1 MIALVVAICLLFLL
15 VYRRRSD
22 HSLLLNCGYPVIPS
36 QNIITENI
44 DVFLCP
50 TAHIVMGKIAERYG
64 SVFGAMQGGMPT
76 VVVSDANVVKSIS
89 QQHFSSFHAKIPAP
103 LDPDPVFDENVHMFA
118 SRGARWKRM
127 RFITS
132 EAMSSKNMK
141 KLFPI
146 VEESVGQFLNYIGSL
161 SLAQPVDAHRLFQRH
176 TSDVLARCAFG
187 QAQSRQ
193 DKNLYFDLFKQAFGN
208 EMQVTGFNWSI
219 ASMCFPQLDKVLR
232 RMRIAVDNVLQF
244 AHEVKSPLMLFSH
257 HLANLRQHR
266 RPKDE
271 KYDFLQFFKDSED
284 SSFNGFVNEQSSGR
298 VKMTSI
304 RINKT
309 MAPGETVAQCRF
321 IAIAGFDTTAN
332 TLALLCDLLSKNPQ
346 KQELLLQEI
355 DAVESFTYDNILSM
369 RYLHNCIFETLRLYP
384 HASPLQH
391 RLCMENCEVPPYFF
405 KKGTYIIINPWPLH
419 HNHHVWGDDVEEF
432 RPERFNSL
440 TDEQLRAFMP
450 FGLGPRQCVGMRFA
464 LMEMKLTLCV
474 LFSRYRLKDKDKTE
488 QVSVTFRD
496 TGTLWPEKIATTQ
509 MDNENDIAELLI
521 RFKVSKE
528 FGFLSRCNLDQ
539 LHEYYQPWVTI
550 CENMS
555 DLIRDQNVGEAVRG
569 LPELTTEWL
578 ATYEDWRLA
587 HLLLT
592 TITSGYIWSGGPQ
605 KAPSI
610 LPKNVAVPLMSV
622 SRQLGVRPVVCHAS
636 ACLANWNLIDPS
648 KPFSPDNMQL
658 NAFKFLESR
667 GNHWFFVVTAQ
678 IEKDFAPCI
687 YNIIRT
693 MHSTNDNDLEIRKA
707 LISIKNCLEK
717 AATTM
722 KRLPEHL
729 TPTEF
734 YNELRPF
741 LWGYNEG
748 LLNGHGIVFEGAERK
763 FLIEQRDYMPRE
775 HRELI
780 LWVES
785 HSPVGLSTEGRQDAV
800 DSLYAFRSAHLKTV
814 AYFILTATGRSSNN
828 LGTGG
833 TPFMQFLKN
842 VRAKCVE

>member
-488 QVSVTFRD
+488 Q
-496 TGTLWPEKIATTQ
+496 
-509 MDNENDIAELLI
+509 
-521 RFKVSKE
+521 
-528 FGFLSRCNLDQ
+528 
-539 LHEYYQPWVTI
+539 
-550 CENMS
+550 
-555 DLIRDQNVGEAVRG
+555 
-569 LPELTTEWL
+569 
-578 ATYEDWRLA
+578 
-587 HLLLT
+587 
-592 TITSGYIWSGGPQ
+592 
-605 KAPSI
+605 APSI